1 MSGLLRVLIA
11 DDHVPTRDD
20 LERTLDDDGRFA
32 VCGQAGDAAATVRL
46 AVQERPD
53 VCLIDVRM
61 PGNGIAAAW
70 EISARLPE
78 TRIVMLTVSSDDD
91 DLLEALRS
99 GACSYLLKDMDLTQL
114 PDTLAE
120 VVEGNAAIPRQLVA
134 RLIDEFRGGDP
145 RRRSLLAGGGRGR
158 LTSREWQVLELLN
171 GGMTTAGIAGRL
183 FVSQTTVRSHIARIL
198 KKLGAHDRA
207 EALELFRVG

>member
-1 MSGLLRVLIA
+1 
-11 DDHVPTRDD
+11 
-20 LERTLDDDGRFA
+20 
-32 VCGQAGDAAATVRL
+32 
-46 AVQERPD
+46 
-53 VCLIDVRM
+53 
-61 PGNGIAAAW
+61 
-70 EISARLPE
+70 
-78 TRIVMLTVSSDDD
+78 MLTVSSDDD

-99 GACSYLLKDMDLTQL
+99 GACSYLLKDMDLTHL

-198 KKLGAHDRA
+198 KKLGARDRA